1 MLSIVLGSLALLSL
15 GLMFWQWLEGRL
27 FPLHRRAAETT
38 FSPAVTLLKPLKGG
52 DAETAA
58 CLRSWLAQ
66 DYAGPM
72 QVLFGVASAD
82 DPVCATVNAL
92 LREFP
97 HADAE
102 LVVCSNR
109 LGVNAK
115 VSKLAQ
121 LAPRARHGV
130 LVISDAD
137 VRVPPDFLANLVA
150 PLRDPGVGL
159 VNPFYQLANPATT
172 VMRWEALAV
181 NADFWTSVLQ
191 SCRLGPMRFALGAV
205 MAVRRKRLAAIGG
218 FSALA
223 NHLADDYEL
232 GRRVAADGAGI
243 ALCPVVA
250 ECREAPQG
258 WAAIWR
264 HQLRWAR
271 TIRVC
276 QPLPY
281 AFSLVTN
288 VTLWTA
294 LWWLSCPTAV
304 TTTGA
309 AVALVLRV
317 LTAAD
322 TQRRLIRSSAH
333 LPWCWLAV
341 VKDLLQAVLWALSFL
356 GQTVEWRGE
365 RYRVTRRGELV
376 RIAERNRHSD

>member
-15 GLMFWQWLEGRL
+15 GLASWQWLEGRL
-27 FPLHRRAAETT
+27 FPLHRRVAEPS
-38 FSPAVTLLKPLKGG
+38 FAPAVTLLKPLKGG

-66 DYAGPM
+66 EYARPV
-72 QVLFGVASAD
+72 QVLFGVTSTD

-92 LREFP
+92 LCEFP

-102 LVVCSNR
+102 LVVCPDR

-121 LAPRARHGV
+121 LEPRARHGV

-137 VRVPPDFLANLVA
+137 VRVPPDFLANLMA

-159 VNPFYQLANPATT
+159 VNPFYQLANPTT
-172 VMRWEALAV
+172 TAMRWEALAV

-205 MAVRRKRLAAIGG
+205 MAVRRERLAAIGG
-218 FSALA
+218 FTALA

-232 GRRVAADGAGI
+232 GRRVAADGARI

-258 WAAIWR
+258 WGAVWQ

-288 VTLWTA
+288 ITLWTA
-294 LWWLSCPTAV
+294 LWWLSNPTTV
-304 TTTGA
+304 TTTLA
-309 AVALVLRV
+309 AAALLLRV

-322 TQRRLIRSSAH
+322 SQRRLTRSLAH
-333 LPWCWLAV
+333 LSWCWLAA

-356 GQTVEWRGE
+356 GHTVEWRGE

-376 RIAERNRHSD
+376 KLAS